1 MQKNFHLAHA
11 YSHTY
16 QIFYKTDLS
25 IFIYDHILQREES
38 SVVHSNGNFAGKLER
53 LGRRLEKTYFIS
65 SKKKTFLL
73 PLILTTDDLRHLAR
87 NSEYKYLG
95 NVRSDDGDGYE
106 NVT

>member
-1 MQKNFHLAHA
+1 M
-11 YSHTY
+11 
-16 QIFYKTDLS
+16 S
-25 IFIYDHILQREES
+25 ILMEILLES
-38 SVVHSNGNFAGKLER
+38 WSALVDGL
-53 LGRRLEKTYFIS
+53 RRLILYLA
-65 SKKKTFLL
+65 KKKTFLL